1 MYGRFASLIDLWS
14 DTKTRRFIE
23 LAFNFQQP
31 IIFTDAI
38 RPCRRTGFDLPC
50 IERHRDICYGSI
62 LCLPAP
68 VGKNRA
74 ISVGFCK
81 CKGNYSKKKKGRR
94 VQLFPLH
101 AGS

>member
-81 CKGNYSKKKKGRR
+81 AHSFHRFAER
-94 VQLFPLH
+94 SDLVRLD
-101 AGS
+101 